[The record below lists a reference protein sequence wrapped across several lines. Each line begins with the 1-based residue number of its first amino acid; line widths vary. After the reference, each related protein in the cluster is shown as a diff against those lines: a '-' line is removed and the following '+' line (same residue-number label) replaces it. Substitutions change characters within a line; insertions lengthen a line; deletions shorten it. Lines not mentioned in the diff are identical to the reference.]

1 MTSFSSSLSGELLQ
15 CNICLE
21 VFTDPVTTSC
31 GHNFCNICIEA
42 CWESG
47 QLFLC
52 PLCKEDFQ
60 SKPEL
65 KINAAFKKVVDRFK
79 VHQQPNKLQQQTKHF
94 QQILCDVCSENKQR
108 AVKSCLHCVTSFCET
123 HLDHHK
129 TAPRLTRHKLINPVE
144 NLEDYIC
151 RKHDKPLEM
160 FCRDDQTCL
169 CLFCTETVHKT
180 HNAVPIEE
188 ESGYRKIQLEKTQAE
203 IKVMIQ
209 DRHKKIKE
217 IKNVVKSNKST
228 TERNKAN
235 KVELFTALIHFIE
248 RCQSEVLEG
257 MEQKQK
263 AEEKQAE
270 ELIKELDQ
278 EITELKRRNTE
289 LEQLSHTEDHLR
301 LLQVYSSMCS
311 LPQVKTWTN
320 ININT
325 DLLNTEN
332 LEKAL
337 TCLKEKVNKE
347 LEKVHEIRKHYGAQP
362 SVLQRFNFIQATS
375 QPSASRIFVFGS
387 TNTDSV
393 PSLPSWVPKNSSVIE
408 KKNAPVSLRTQ
419 QGTLTEISKMRTS
432 KVQTEGK
439 IYFTLGKTTDCGTP
453 STKIVEMIN
462 KQVGVSRFGV
472 GASPLP
478 DLSSIQK
485 LYAVDVI
492 LDPNTAYPK
501 LILSKDGKQVS
512 HGGSWTDVPNNP
524 ERFDSSACVLGK
536 DGFSCG
542 RFYFEVQ
549 VSDKTE
555 WDLGM
560 ARESVRR
567 KGKITVCPE
576 NGLWCIWLR
585 NGSEYMANESHPVSL
600 SLKKKP
606 QKVGL
611 FVDYEEGLVSFYNVE
626 TTALIYSFTGQSF
639 TEKIYP
645 FFSPCNKR
653 GDMNSK
659 PLIIPKSNYAFFVT
673 VENK

>member
-1 MTSFSSSLSGELLQ
+1 MTSFSSSLSVSGELLQ

-21 VFTDPVTTSC
+21 VLTDPVTTSC
-31 GHNFCNICIEA
+31 GHNFCSICIKA
-42 CWESG
+42 FWESG

-52 PLCKEDFQ
+52 PLCKEDFE

-79 VHQQPNKLQQQTKHF
+79 VHQQPEKLQHQTKHL
-94 QQILCDVCSENKQR
+94 QQISCDVCPENTQT
-108 AVKSCLHCVTSFCET
+108 AVKSCLNCVTSFCET

-129 TAPRLTRHKLINPVE
+129 KAPRLARHKLINPVE

-160 FCRDDQTCL
+160 FCRDDQTYL
-169 CLFCTETVHKT
+169 CLFCTETEHKT

-209 DRHKKIKE
+209 DRQKKIEE
-217 IKNVVKSNKST
+217 IKNIAESHKST

-235 KVELFTALIHFIE
+235 KVELFTALIHCIE

-263 AEEKQAE
+263 TEEKQAE
-270 ELIKELDQ
+270 EFIKELEQ
-278 EITELKRRNTE
+278 EITELKKRDTD
-289 LEQLSHTEDHLR
+289 LEQLSHTEDHLH

-311 LPQVKTWTN
+311 HPEVKTWTN

-325 DLLNTEN
+325 DLLNTEY

-347 LEKVHEIRKHYGAQP
+347 LEIVHEISKHYGG
-362 SVLQRFNFIQATS
+362 FNFIQAKS
-375 QPSASRIFVFGS
+375 PPSANNIFVFGS
-387 TNTDSV
+387 TDTESV
-393 PSLPSWVPKNSSVIE
+393 SSLPSLIPKSSSKIK
-408 KKNAPVSLRTQ
+408 KKNATVTLRTQ
-419 QGTLTEISKMRTS
+419 QGTLTEISKMKTS

-439 IYFTLGKTTDCGTP
+439 IYFTLGKATDCGTP
-453 STKIVEMIN
+453 STKTVEMIN
-462 KQVGVSRFGV
+462 KQVSVSTST
-472 GASPLP
+472 SPLLE
-478 DLSSIQK
+478 LSSIQK

-567 KGKITVCPE
+567 KGKIRVCPE

-585 NGSEYMANESHPVSL
+585 NGSEYMANESCPVSL
-600 SLKKKP
+600 FMKDKP

-611 FVDYEEGLVSFYNVE
+611 FVDYEEGLVSFYNVD
-626 TTALIYSFTGQSF
+626 TKALIYSFTGQSF

-653 GDMNSK
+653 GDVNSK
-659 PLIIPKSNYAFFVT
+659 PLIILKSNYAYMLQ
-673 VENK
+673 